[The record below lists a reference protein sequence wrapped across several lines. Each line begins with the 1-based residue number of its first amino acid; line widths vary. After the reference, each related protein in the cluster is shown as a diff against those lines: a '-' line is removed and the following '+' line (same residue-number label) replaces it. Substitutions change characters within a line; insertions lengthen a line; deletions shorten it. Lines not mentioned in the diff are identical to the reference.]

1 MKILNMFLQIGTHWI
16 RGNDRSFSVQLQM
29 IHHSNHLDPEV
40 RKAKSEGF
48 LLSNIPNPQKPFQ
61 QGVLNLLLG
70 DNTSAKNLFPR
81 VFLEWL
87 MWYMQVLPWC
97 PESLFNSKYTL
108 LASIHLLCRLFSI
121 IWFIEWVIVICSCIS
136 SIKIIQHM
144 SSTRPKPHLKRHFS
158 LDTDPVATLFLSF
171 SHQDCHSTASAPEI
185 LAAML
190 SCPKRVP
197 DGIEPSQ
204 MSQVIYQQL
213 L

>member
-1 MKILNMFLQIGTHWI
+1 MIGLFLFSSKWFTIAIIWTPKCAKPNLRVFSCPTSQIL
-16 RGNDRSFSVQLQM
+16 
-29 IHHSNHLDPEV
+29 
-40 RKAKSEGF
+40 KS
-48 LLSNIPNPQKPFQ
+48 LSNKVCWTCFWGTTLPQRICFPAYFWNGWCDICKFSHGVQSLCLTANIP
-61 QGVLNLLLG
+61 
-70 DNTSAKNLFPR
+70 
-81 VFLEWL
+81 FL
-87 MWYMQVLPWC
+87 
-97 PESLFNSKYTL
+97 
-108 LASIHLLCRLFSI
+108 LLCRLFSI